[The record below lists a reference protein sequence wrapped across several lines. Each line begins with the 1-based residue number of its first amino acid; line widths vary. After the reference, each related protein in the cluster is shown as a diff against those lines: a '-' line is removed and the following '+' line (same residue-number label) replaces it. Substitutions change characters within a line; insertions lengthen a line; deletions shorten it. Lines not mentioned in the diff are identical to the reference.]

1 MQAEADEVAKARSEA
16 HAKAA
21 KEAAKNAARAA
32 AEEEKAWQLADS
44 KTDREAKYAQ
54 IMSEVG
60 ENAGSSQFDDLKVER
75 ID

>member
-1 MQAEADEVAKARSEA
+1 MELAKHREILRTCRTP
-16 HAKAA
+16 AA